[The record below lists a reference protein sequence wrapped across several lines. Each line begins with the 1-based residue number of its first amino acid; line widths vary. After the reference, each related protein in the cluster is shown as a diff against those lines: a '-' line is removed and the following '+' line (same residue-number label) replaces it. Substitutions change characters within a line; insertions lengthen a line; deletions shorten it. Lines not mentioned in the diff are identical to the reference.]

1 MRVLLSCSLLLMS
14 RILCAG
20 SPEGASAPSLYDL
33 HERLTNQD
41 GAAVGLDVHRG
52 NKVLVSMFYGSC
64 PATCPLI
71 IDTLRAVE
79 RGLDSSQRSGLRV
92 LLISFDPQ
100 RDTAEALRQLAITR
114 HIDTRR
120 WTLARAD
127 DAAVRRIAAALEIQ
141 YRRLPDG
148 QISHANV
155 ITALGPDGK
164 ILARSIELGH
174 ADESLLRALGT
185 TPR

>member
-1 MRVLLSCSLLLMS
+1 MRVLLSCVLLLTS
-14 RILCAG
+14 KLLWAG

-64 PATCPLI
+64 PASCPLI

-79 RGLDSSQRSGLRV
+79 RELDSSQRSGLRV
-92 LLISFDPQ
+92 LLISFDPE
-100 RDTAEALRQLAITR
+100 RDTAEALRQLATSR
-114 HIDTRR
+114 HINTRR

-127 DAAVRRIAAALEIQ
+127 NAAVRRIAAALEIQ
-141 YRRLPDG
+141 YRHLPDG
-148 QISHANV
+148 QISHTNV
-155 ITALGPDGK
+155 IAALGPDGK
-164 ILARSIELGH
+164 LLARSTELGH
-174 ADESLLRALGT
+174 ADESLVRALTT
-185 TPR
+185 TP